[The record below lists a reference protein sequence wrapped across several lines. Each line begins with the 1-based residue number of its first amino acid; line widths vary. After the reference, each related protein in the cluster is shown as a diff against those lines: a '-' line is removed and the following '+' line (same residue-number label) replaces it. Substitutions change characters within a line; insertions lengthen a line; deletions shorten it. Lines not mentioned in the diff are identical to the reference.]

1 MTSETPCPDVNGLR
15 RFVLGEGA
23 DDEAGQVETHLHS
36 CRDCVAVLDGL
47 DASDELVEAAQ
58 ARVSLVHRPVETI
71 RVAGLI
77 EQLKEM
83 RPGLPPAED
92 YSRWLTPPEAPD
104 EIGRLGEYGIRKV
117 LGSGGMGVVFLAEDV
132 QLHRNVAL
140 KMLRPALLGDAR
152 ARQRFL
158 REAQAAAAVVNDHI
172 VPIYHVGEDHDVP
185 YLAMPVLSGESL
197 ADRLEREGRFPADEI
212 IRIGK
217 EVAIGLSAAH
227 ACGLVHRD
235 IKPANIWLETG
246 SEVTCP
252 RGRVRLLDFGLAQVG
267 GTGGLTEVGVLVGTP
282 AYMAPEQAR
291 GEPVDARCD
300 LFSLGSVL
308 YTLAAGRP
316 PFEGET
322 SYTMLRSLCEEA
334 PAPLREL
341 APDLPEQLVAL
352 IEKLLAKAPAD
363 RCQSAEEVIA
373 WLESDK
379 SDVKKSKSVQRRGNR
394 RWLAAA
400 LLLLA
405 LGGLAA
411 GAVHLA
417 MRSQGDP
424 EGAAGAPAAPGDGD
438 AAPAA
443 APVVRTL
450 AVLPFEEK
458 SANVKDLGPQVTDLL
473 FAKLAAKDDI
483 LLVERADLAKALK
496 ELELGLSGAVK
507 PDSAARVG
515 QLTGARL
522 LVYGSVL
529 QADRRRYLIAKLV
542 STETG
547 RVVGVSV
554 DAPTSDELGGL
565 VTKLADRVADALTQK
580 AETLLPA
587 GVAKA
592 DRVAAAKRELGKKT
606 RLSLWIKIGERSV
619 GRPAPDPAA
628 QTEFVAIARELGFE
642 VQDADDGARGKAD
655 VLLTGEGLSELG
667 GRRGELATVKGRVE
681 IKAVDRATGKVLAAD
696 RQTAVVVD
704 LTEQLAGKAALQH
717 AAADIA
723 LRLLPK
729 LTRE

>member
-15 RFVLGEGA
+15 RFVLGEGD
-23 DDEAGQVETHLHS
+23 DDEAGQVENHLHS
-36 CRDCVAVLDGL
+36 CHECVAVLDGL
-47 DASDELVEAAQ
+47 DASDELIEAAHGHVCLANRQ
-58 ARVSLVHRPVETI
+58 VETVRI
-71 RVAGLI
+71 EGLI
-77 EQLKEM
+77 QQLKDL
-83 RPGLPPAED
+83 RPSAPVED
-92 YSRWLTPPEAPD
+92 YSRCLAPTQSPD
-104 EIGRLGEYGIRKV
+104 EIGRLGEYRIRKV
-117 LGSGGMGVVFLAEDV
+117 LGSGGMGVVFLAEDA
-132 QLHRNVAL
+132 QLHRDVAL
-140 KMLRPALLGDAR
+140 KMLRPALLSDER

-158 REAQAAAAVVNDHI
+158 REARATAAVVNDHI
-172 VPIYHVGEDHDVP
+172 VPIYHVGEDQDVP

-197 ADRLEREGRFPADEI
+197 ADCLAREGRLSAEEI
-212 IRIGK
+212 VRIAR
-217 EVAIGLSAAH
+217 ETAIGLAAAH
-227 ACGLVHRD
+227 AHGLVHRD
-235 IKPANIWLETG
+235 IKPANIWLET
-246 SEVTCP
+246 VDDATAT
-252 RGRVRLLDFGLAQVG
+252 RGRVRLLDFGLAQQG
-267 GTGGLTEVGVLVGTP
+267 GPGSGLTEVGVLVGTP

-291 GEPVDARCD
+291 GEPVDGRAD

-308 YTLAAGRP
+308 YTMAAGRP
-316 PFEGET
+316 PFQGDS
-322 SYTMLRSLCEEA
+322 SYAILRCLCEEA
-334 PAPLREL
+334 PPSLRDL
-341 APDLPEQLVAL
+341 APDLPAHLVGL

-373 WLESDK
+373 WLDSDRG
-379 SDVKKSKSVQRRGNR
+379 DVKKPQSSQPRRM
-394 RWLAAA
+394 RWWLAA

-417 MRSQGDP
+417 MRSQEAP
-424 EGAAGAPAAPGDGD
+424 PAEPAAPGDAD
-438 AAPAA
+438 PAPAA
-443 APVVRTL
+443 AAVVRTL
-450 AVLPFEEK
+450 AVLPFEER
-458 SANVKDLGPQVTDLL
+458 SASAKDLGPQVTDLL
-473 FAKLAAKDDI
+473 FAKLAAKEDI
-483 LLVERADLAKALK
+483 VLVERADLAKALK

-522 LVYGSVL
+522 MLYGSVL
-529 QADRRRYLIAKLV
+529 HADKRRYLIAKIV

-554 DAPTSDELGGL
+554 DAPTTDDLGGL
-565 VTKLADRVADALTQK
+565 VGKLADRVADALTQK

-587 GVAKA
+587 VATTA

-619 GRPAPDPAA
+619 GRPVPDPAA
-628 QTEFVAIARELGFE
+628 QTEFVKIARELGFE
-642 VQDADDGARGKAD
+642 VQDSDEGAKGRAD

-696 RQTAVVVD
+696 RQGAVVVD

-717 AAADIA
+717 AAAEIA

-729 LTRE
+729 LAKE